1 MSAPFDPAP
10 FRARRA
16 RVLKHM
22 QQNGGGVA
30 LIATAPERMR
40 NRETAY
46 PYRFDSYF
54 HYLTGFAEPQ
64 ATLVLIADANPRS
77 ILFCRE
83 KNVERETWEGF
94 HYGPEAAAAQFAFDE
109 AHACTELAE
118 RLPALIAGGQPLWC
132 AFGHEDEATAFD
144 ALHAALIAVRHNARA
159 GWCAPA
165 TLHDIRHLL
174 DEMRLI
180 KDETERTLMRR
191 AGVIARDAHIRAM
204 RATRPGRYEY
214 EIEAELLHAFRA
226 AGATGPAYTNIVASG
241 ANACTLHYTANDRQ
255 MHAGELLLIDAGC
268 ELEGYAS
275 DITRTFPVSGRFS
288 AAQRAIYELVL
299 AMQHAAARATRPG
312 VSFDAPHDAA
322 VDTLID
328 GLRALKLLTGSR
340 EEIVETKSWQR
351 FYMHRT
357 GHWLGRDVHDVG
369 QYRPHDAPRTLAVG
383 MTLTIEPGCYIRAA
397 ADIDPAFHDIG
408 IRIEDD
414 ALVTADGCQLYTAD
428 TPKTVAEIE
437 TLMQS
442 AQATS

>member
-1 MSAPFDPAP
+1 MNPPFDPAP

-16 RVLKHM
+16 RVLEHM

-30 LIATAPERMR
+30 LVATAPERMR

-46 PYRFDSYF
+46 AYRFD
-54 HYLTGFAEPQ
+54 LTGFAEPQ
-64 ATLVLIADANPRS
+64 ATLVLIADNNPRS

-83 KNVERETWEGF
+83 KNAERETWEGF
-94 HYGPEAAAAQFAFDE
+94 RFGPEAAAAQFAFDE
-109 AHACTELAE
+109 AYACNELAE

-132 AFGHEDEATAFD
+132 AFGHEDEASGFE
-144 ALHAALIAVRHNARA
+144 ALCAALIAVRRNGRA

-180 KDETERTLMRR
+180 KDEAELALMRR
-191 AGVIARDAHIRAM
+191 AGAIARDAHIRAM
-204 RATRPGRYEY
+204 RATRPGRYEF

-226 AGATGPAYTNIVASG
+226 AGATGPAYTSIVASG
-241 ANACTLHYTANDRQ
+241 ANACTLHYVANDRQ

-288 AAQRAIYELVL
+288 PAQRAIYELVL
-299 AMQHAAARATRPG
+299 AMQHAAAAATRPG
-312 VSFDAPHDAA
+312 ASFDAPHEAA
-322 VDTLID
+322 VATLID
-328 GLRALKLLTGSR
+328 GLMDLKLLTGSR
-340 EEIVETKSWQR
+340 AEIVDTKSWQR

-357 GHWLGRDVHDVG
+357 GHWLGRDVHDAG
-369 QYRPHDAPRTLAVG
+369 AYRPHNQPRTLAVG

-442 AQATS
+442 AQPTS

>member
-1 MSAPFDPAP
+1 MNPPFDPTP

-16 RVLKHM
+16 RVLEHM
-22 QQNGGGVA
+22 QKSGGGVA
-30 LIATAPERMR
+30 LVATAPERMR

-46 PYRFDSYF
+46 AYRFDSYF

-64 ATLVLIADANPRS
+64 ATLVLIADNNPRS

-83 KNVERETWEGF
+83 KNAERETWEGF
-94 HYGPEAAAAQFAFDE
+94 RFGPEAAAAQFAFDE
-109 AHACTELAE
+109 AYACNELAE

-132 AFGHEDEATAFD
+132 AFGHEDEASGFE
-144 ALHAALIAVRHNARA
+144 ALCAALIAVRRNGRA

-180 KDETERTLMRR
+180 KDDAELALMRR
-191 AGVIARDAHIRAM
+191 AGAIARDAHIRAM
-204 RATRPGRYEY
+204 RATHPGRYEF

-226 AGATGPAYTNIVASG
+226 AGATGPAYTSIVASG
-241 ANACTLHYTANDRQ
+241 ANACTLHYVANDRQ

-288 AAQRAIYELVL
+288 PAQRAIYELVL
-299 AMQHAAARATRPG
+299 AMQHAAAAATRPG
-312 VSFDAPHDAA
+312 ASFDAPHEAA

-328 GLRALKLLTGSR
+328 GLMDLKLLTGSR
-340 EEIVETKSWQR
+340 AEIVDTKRWQR

-369 QYRPHDAPRTLAVG
+369 AYRPHDAPRTLAVG

-414 ALVTADGCQLYTAD
+414 ALVTPDGCQLYTAD

-442 AQATS
+442 AQPTS